1 MHKRLLPAAMAI
13 ALCAL
18 AVPANARPH
27 LNDDDEGSQSYR
39 QRQHDRY
46 ERDDD
51 DDEERSY
58 RRERR
63 RRQAATRQRS
73 GTQAQRKAP
82 HPAAKPQ
89 QVAAVPPRGITMP
102 ELQLLTP
109 APRAAE
115 STPQK
120 QAKNDGRGCLKPTA
134 RALLDRIEAQ
144 FGPMQLVST
153 CRPGARIAGSGR
165 ISKHASGEAI
175 DFNAGRR
182 KGDVVR
188 WLIANHKSGGT
199 MTYAGM
205 GHIHVDVGQ
214 HFVALNSGSGR

>member
-1 MHKRLLPAAMAI
+1 MNKRLLTAAIAV

-18 AVPANARPH
+18 AAPANARPYSS
-27 LNDDDEGSQSYR
+27 DDDDGGRTYR
-39 QRQHDRY
+39 QRGY
-46 ERDDD
+46 ERSYDRDDD
-51 DDEERSY
+51 DDERSV

-63 RRQAATRQRS
+63 QHHRADRQSLPTRAART
-73 GTQAQRKAP
+73 AP
-82 HPAAKPQ
+82 QKL
-89 QVAAVPPRGITMP
+89 AAVPRQEVAKP
-102 ELQLLTP
+102 ELQAP
-109 APRAAE
+109 APLT
-115 STPQK
+115 SQPTPQRH
-120 QAKNDGRGCLKPTA
+120 AKNDGRGCLRPAA
-134 RALLDRIEAQ
+134 RTLLERIEAQ

-182 KGDVVR
+182 KGEVVR

-205 GHIHVDVGQ
+205 SHIHVDVGY
-214 HFVALNSGSGR
+214 HFVALNSGGGR